1 MIEVVFSDS
10 TKGSMRVAKNYD
22 RENMIGGAIGYI
34 GTPPSKDELEKN
46 LDGKALGGTSDEV
59 VGISLYLDI
68 GDIKSGAISN
78 VRKELIF
85 KMFRHPYKKNE
96 GDITWKHDYWEV
108 NLSDIKKLLDC
119 AKEDQHIRIWY
130 SDAPYSICGFYYV
143 ISQLKEYMGKVT
155 VVKLPKTKVKEENT
169 IISYTSWAEVEPG
182 RFFDFLPLE
191 KEITL
196 TEKRFI
202 ASRWHELQ
210 MENAPLRAVV
220 NGKLVSIP
228 EDFYDYF
235 IRQSLLD
242 GEFTVARL
250 IGTVLGNHQLG
261 IGDWWVAQRIDFMI
275 ANGELEVVSDK
286 EFGYSRMLKRSN
298 NK

>member
-10 TKGSMRVAKNYD
+10 TKGSMKVAKNYNK
-22 RENMIGGAIGYI
+22 ENMVGGATCYI
-34 GTPPSKDELEKN
+34 GTPPSKDELDKH

-68 GDIKSGAISN
+68 GDIKSGATSN
-78 VRKELIF
+78 VRKELIY
-85 KMFRHPYKKNE
+85 KMFRHPYEENE
-96 GDITWKHDYWEV
+96 GDISWKTEYWHE
-108 NLSDIKKLLDC
+108 NLADIEKLKMC
-119 AKEDQHIRIWY
+119 AKNGEHIRIWY

-143 ISQLKEYMGKVT
+143 ISQLKEYTSKVT
-155 VVKLPKTKVKEENT
+155 AVKLPKTKVKEENT

-182 RFFDFLPLE
+182 KFFDFLPLE
-191 KEITL
+191 KEITI

-202 ASRWHELQ
+202 ASRWHELEL
-210 MENAPLRAVV
+210 ENTPLRAVV
-220 NGKLVSIP
+220 NGKLVSVP

-242 GEFTVARL
+242 GEFPVARL
-250 IGTVLGNHQLG
+250 IGTVLGNYQLG
-261 IGDWWVAQRIDFMI
+261 IGDWLVAQRIDLMI
-275 ANGELEVVSDK
+275 ANGEFEVVSDK
-286 EFGYSRMLKRSN
+286 EFGYSRILKRSN